1 MVFTV
6 DGDGHERKWGSL
18 SRNIAWKAGRL
29 WEDGN
34 GVVKVFIEK
43 GDERKEVDLE
53 KRRVGG
59 RESLWFL
66 DKNQQPQ
73 ETGLGE
79 LARGQFALLFL
90 ELFFEGFGFHF
101 ILFVLSSEP

>member
-43 GDERKEVDLE
+43 GDERKEVDVE
-53 KRRVGG
+53 KMNVRG
-59 RESLWFL
+59 RESFWFL
-66 DKNQQPQ
+66 DKNKQPQ
-73 ETGLGE
+73 KTQEAGGKADDNPKRRLPCKKTPPRRETPC
-79 LARGQFALLFL
+79 R
-90 ELFFEGFGFHF
+90 
-101 ILFVLSSEP
+101 